1 MMSAPDSYSLNS
13 TLSSAFKQWM
23 HEFAPNGILLTDENL
38 NVHFCNAWLA
48 KQIGRPE
55 AELVGKGLFEIFPDL
70 EARGFDR
77 YFREALNGQSR
88 ILSHRLH
95 KYLLLM
101 PPAAGA
107 GSYVQMQ
114 QSARISP
121 LTEDG
126 RIVGTITLIEDVTDR
141 VTREN
146 ELNAQLEERDRLLV
160 SELAARELAE
170 ANSRIKDEFLA
181 AVSHEI
187 RAPLNAITG
196 WTQLLVNGGLDEAE
210 KGHALDTIQRNVRSQ
225 SQIIEDLLDI
235 SRIVAGQMRLDLKPL
250 DLVESIE
257 RAVEGA
263 LPAARAKHIEIVRI
277 APPRPPFVMGDGSRL
292 QQILWNL
299 LTNAVKFTPRGGR
312 VEVNLRIVNDF
323 AELSVSDNGQGISE
337 DFLPYVFDRFRQAE
351 GGSRRRQGGL
361 GLGLSIVKNLI
372 EMHGGVISAESRGEG
387 FGATFTVMLPL
398 LMGEKA
404 RSGGVQ
410 AERDPNRAHP
420 DIAGCRILIVE
431 DDADSREM
439 LDMLLRTLSAET
451 ETAATA
457 AEAWDRLSSFRPDVL
472 ISDLGLPEVDGYD
485 LIKRIRSLSA
495 ADGGETP
502 ALALTG
508 FASADEKRRV
518 KSAGFDGHLS
528 KPVDYDKL
536 IEAIG
541 TVRHRR
547 RDR

>member
-1 MMSAPDSYSLNS
+1 
-13 TLSSAFKQWM
+13 
-23 HEFAPNGILLTDENL
+23 
-38 NVHFCNAWLA
+38 
-48 KQIGRPE
+48 
-55 AELVGKGLFEIFPDL
+55 
-70 EARGFDR
+70 
-77 YFREALNGQSR
+77 
-88 ILSHRLH
+88 
-95 KYLLLM
+95 
-101 PPAAGA
+101 
-107 GSYVQMQ
+107 
-114 QSARISP
+114 
-121 LTEDG
+121 
-126 RIVGTITLIEDVTDR
+126 
-141 VTREN
+141 
-146 ELNAQLEERDRLLV
+146 
-160 SELAARELAE
+160 
-170 ANSRIKDEFLA
+170 
-181 AVSHEI
+181 
-187 RAPLNAITG
+187 
-196 WTQLLVNGGLDEAE
+196 
-210 KGHALDTIQRNVRSQ
+210 
-225 SQIIEDLLDI
+225 
-235 SRIVAGQMRLDLKPL
+235 
-250 DLVESIE
+250 
-257 RAVEGA
+257 
-263 LPAARAKHIEIVRI
+263 
-277 APPRPPFVMGDGSRL
+277 
-292 QQILWNL
+292 
-299 LTNAVKFTPRGGR
+299 
-312 VEVNLRIVNDF
+312 
-323 AELSVSDNGQGISE
+323 
-337 DFLPYVFDRFRQAE
+337 
-351 GGSRRRQGGL
+351 
-361 GLGLSIVKNLI
+361 LSIVKNLI

>member
-1 MMSAPDSYSLNS
+1 
-13 TLSSAFKQWM
+13 M

-38 NVHFCNAWLA
+38 KVCFCNAWLA

-55 AELVGKGLFEIFPDL
+55 GELLGNGLFEIFPDL
-70 EARGFDR
+70 EKRGFDR
-77 YFREALNGQSR
+77 YYREALNGQSR

-101 PPAAGA
+101 APAAGA

-121 LTEDG
+121 LIEDG
-126 RIVGTITLIEDVTDR
+126 RIIGTVTLIEDVTDR

-146 ELNAQLEERDRLLV
+146 ELNSQLEERDRLLA

-196 WTQLLVNGGLDEAE
+196 WTQLLVNGGLDETE
-210 KGHALDTIQRNVRSQ
+210 KSHALDTIQRNVRSQ
-225 SQIIEDLLDI
+225 TQIIEDLLDI
-235 SRIVAGQMRLDLKPL
+235 SRIVAGQMRLELKPL
-250 DLVESIE
+250 DLVESID
-257 RAVEGA
+257 RAFEGV
-263 LPAARAKHIEIVRI
+263 LPAARAKKIDLVRSV
-277 APPRPPFVMGDGSRL
+277 PERSPFVMGDSGRL
-292 QQILWNL
+292 QQVLWNL
-299 LTNAVKFTPRGGR
+299 LTNAVKFTPNGGR
-312 VEVNLRIVNDF
+312 VEISLREVNDF
-323 AELSVSDNGQGISE
+323 AELSVSDNGHGISPE
-337 DFLPYVFDRFRQAE
+337 FLPFVFDRFRQAE

-361 GLGLSIVKNLI
+361 GLGLSIVKNLV
-372 EMHGGVISAESRGEG
+372 EMHGGVISPESRGEG
-387 FGATFTVMLPL
+387 TGAIFTIMLPL
-398 LMGEKA
+398 LMAENA
-404 RSGGVQ
+404 RSTGIRP
-410 AERDPNRAHP
+410 ELDSNHNHP

-439 LDMLLRTLSAET
+439 LDILLRTYSAET
-451 ETAATA
+451 ATA
-457 AEAWDRLSSFRPDVL
+457 GTVAEALDRLSSFRPDVL

-485 LIKRIRSLSA
+485 LIKRIRSLSDE
-495 ADGGETP
+495 DGGAIP

-508 FASADEKRRV
+508 FASTEEKRRV

-528 KPVDYDKL
+528 KPVDWNEL

-541 TVRHRR
+541 TVRRR
-547 RDR
+547 QKAQ